1 MILFNAGM
9 NYPEFTIRTALP
21 PWWKKKGGKNKR
33 ISEFG
38 FLISE
43 LVFLSNTVFQY
54 HLLKPPHLC
63 GSREGA
69 GGEYMNSFHIM
80 LAAAITDIMA
90 VKITALIKISRR

>member
-1 MILFNAGM
+1 M
-9 NYPEFTIRTALP
+9 NYPEFTIRVSLP
-21 PWWKKKGGKNKR
+21 PWGKKKGGKNKR

-38 FLISE
+38 FRIFDFGIRL
-43 LVFLSNTVFQY
+43 LVRYGVQY
-54 HLLKPPHLC
+54 HVLKPPHLC

-69 GGEYMNSFHIM
+69 GGEYMNSSYIM